1 MPGTKVPSGVLP
13 QVQAQVIPAL
23 GDDWPEYPERV
34 WATHPVRRFP
44 TRVTK
49 PGGVTDGTY
58 VITVRG
64 VRGSLGA
71 GVFDD
76 TEMSVVGDTTVLRR
90 AGADQAA
97 LHGLLQRIQDLGL
110 ELLDVHRESAE
121 PA

>member
-1 MPGTKVPSGVLP
+1 
-13 QVQAQVIPAL
+13 
-23 GDDWPEYPERV
+23 
-34 WATHPVRRFP
+34 VR
-44 TRVTK
+44 
-49 PGGVTDGTY
+49 
-58 VITVRG
+58 
-64 VRGSLGA
+64 

-97 LHGLLQRIQDLGL
+97 LHGLLRRIENLGL